1 MMHHINA
8 SFNDRQ
14 MERLNEISSCLGI
27 NKQAVIRLLLTYY
40 CEQVIGDDDDDD
52 DYADDDE
59 NLTMKIIGCD
69 TKKTRLNRVSTAISK
84 P

>member
-14 MERLNEISSCLGI
+14 MKRLNEISSCLGI

-40 CEQVIGDDDDDD
+40 YEQVIGDDDDDD
-52 DYADDDE
+52 DDE
-59 NLTMKIIGCD
+59 IIGCH
-69 TKKTRLNRVSTAISK
+69 TKKTRLSQVSTAIYQNHNIGEL
-84 P
+84 